1 MLLFVI
7 SDPGPLPIQFMYKGY
22 VNAEI
27 DKLMSNPEYTEVLL
41 LDETPPPKKGGEEEG
56 DSQEEPE
63 MQVEQEDGPSKRT
76 RAKKGP
82 KSVKSMKGNGKKPDD
97 TETIKSLKGV
107 GEAQASAYNLND
119 LYEVVELSQFLQ
131 LNGGWELMTTPMNG
145 QCMWSAV
152 LHGIDAP
159 EEFREGHLRLQFV
172 LWCCKYSEF
181 TFHRLRIHIMVEYG
195 HGRVSREEYL
205 ERMGSE
211 NNPLS
216 DSEIERYQKP
226 GPFSFTSYL
235 RYMMEP
241 TSWGDEGTVSL
252 ISMMWNNTITVVEM
266 EPGEKPDDPHKFI
279 QLKLRHSRELNDVDL
294 VLVLAGQKHYL
305 GTCKYIFQLCPSVNT
320 VQ

>member
-1 MLLFVI
+1 MF
-7 SDPGPLPIQFMYKGY
+7 KGY
-22 VNAEI
+22 VDAEI
-27 DKLMSNPEYTEVLL
+27 DKLMSHPEFTEVLL
-41 LDETPPPKKGGEEEG
+41 LDETPPPKRGGDVEEDPHE
-56 DSQEEPE
+56 DPE
-63 MQVEQEDGPSKRT
+63 MEVEQEGGPSKRT

-82 KSVKSMKGNGKKPDD
+82 KNVKSRKGNGKRPDD

-152 LHGIDAP
+152 LHGIDTP
-159 EEFREGHLRLQFV
+159 EEYREGHLRLQFV

-181 TFHRLRIHIMVEYG
+181 TFNRLRTHIMVEYG

-205 ERMGSE
+205 ERMESE
-211 NNPLS
+211 DNPLS
-216 DSEIERYQKP
+216 DSEIEKYHKP
-226 GPFSFTSYL
+226 GPFSFLSYL

-252 ISMMWNNTITVVEM
+252 ISMMWNITITVVEM
-266 EPGEKPDDPHKFI
+266 EPGEKLDDPLKFI
-279 QLKLRHSRELNDVDL
+279 QLKLRHSRPLNDVDL
-294 VLVLAGQKHYL
+294 VLVLAGHKHYL
-305 GTCKYIFQLCPSVNT
+305 GTCKYIFQLCPSFQYGAATALCRVA
-320 VQ
+320 VGDPVRR